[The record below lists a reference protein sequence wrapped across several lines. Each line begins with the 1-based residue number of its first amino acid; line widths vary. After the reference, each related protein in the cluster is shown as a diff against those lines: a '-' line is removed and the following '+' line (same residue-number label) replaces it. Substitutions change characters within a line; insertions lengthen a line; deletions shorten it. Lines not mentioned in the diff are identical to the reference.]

1 MDISCPVPGS
11 NYDKIVLAHGGG
23 GKLTNNLIEKVLLKE
38 LDNPWLRQMH
48 DGATLDVGNKIAFT
62 TDSFVVKPI
71 FFPGGNI
78 GELAIYGTVND
89 LVCCGATP
97 RFISL
102 GLILEEGLD
111 MNQFQEIVHSI
122 GDAARRAGVYVV
134 TGDTKVVEK
143 GKGDQIFINTTGI
156 GEVLP
161 DLTIH
166 HSQIKVGDKIIIN
179 GSIAEHGIA
188 IISSR
193 EGLKFETTIKSD
205 CAPLNGLLNDIYKTT
220 KNIHLMRDPT
230 RGGLAS
236 SLNEIAKAA
245 NVGIT
250 LWETEIPI
258 LEEVKGACEM
268 LGFDPLYVANEGKIL
283 YFVSSEDAEIVL
295 KTLRKNPLGANAA
308 IIGEVT
314 ANDAPLVKLRTVI
327 GSHRIVDMISGEQ
340 LPRIC

>member
-1 MDISCPVPGS
+1 MDSSCPIPAS

-23 GKLTNNLIEKVLLKE
+23 GKLTNNLIENVLLKE

-48 DGATLDVGNKIAFT
+48 DGTLLDVGGKIAFT

-71 FFPGGNI
+71 VFPGGNI

-102 GLILEEGLD
+102 GLIIEEGLD
-111 MNQFQEIVHSI
+111 MILFQTIIHSVAE
-122 GDAARRAGVYVV
+122 AAKKAGVFVV

-143 GKGDQIFINTTGI
+143 GKGDQIFINTSGI
-156 GEVLP
+156 GEILP
-161 DLTIH
+161 GLSVH
-166 HSQIKVGDKIIIN
+166 PSNVKAGDKIIIN
-179 GSIAEHGIA
+179 GHIAEHGIA

-193 EGLKFETTIKSD
+193 EGLKFETTIQSD
-205 CAPLNGLLNDIYKTT
+205 CAPLNGLLDEVYKVS

-236 SLNEIAKAA
+236 TLNEITKSAG
-245 NVGIT
+245 VGIT

-258 LEEVKGACEM
+258 QEEVKGACEI

-283 YFVSSEDAEIVL
+283 FFVPAEDALLVL
-295 KTLRKNPLGANAA
+295 ESLKNHPLGANAA

-314 ANDAPLVKLRTVI
+314 SKDAPLVKLKTVI